1 VLPPFII
8 SEIRRREQE
17 ERQRQEQRPVV
28 EAPLPRRPYS
38 PPVSDEDGANRG
50 VVIIDIGG

>member
-1 VLPPFII
+1 MLPPFII

-17 ERQRQEQRPVV
+17 ERQRQEQRPVI

-38 PPVSDEDGANRG
+38 PPPSDEEGADRG
-50 VVIIDIGG
+50 VIIIDIG